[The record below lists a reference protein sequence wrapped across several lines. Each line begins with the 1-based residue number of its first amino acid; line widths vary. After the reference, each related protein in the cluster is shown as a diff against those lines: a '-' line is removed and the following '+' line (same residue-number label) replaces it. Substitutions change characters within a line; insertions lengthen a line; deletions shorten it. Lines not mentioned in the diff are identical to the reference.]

1 MVLRVEAAPVHEQ
14 IAFNDLSVLTW
25 SDEKETMVVT
35 FHERMTRSP
44 RETVLRQYW
53 ERDANKWKIV
63 AEGVV
68 R

>member
-1 MVLRVEAAPVHEQ
+1 
-14 IAFNDLSVLTW
+14 
-25 SDEKETMVVT
+25 MVVT
-35 FHERMTRSP
+35 FHERLAR

-53 ERDANKWKIV
+53 EREASRWKIV